1 MKLNIKQFFKF
12 FLILYL
18 IHVVFILIFGEL
30 DFLSWGSSFDSNN
43 DIFVYKYAHGLDFY
57 LRFKYL
63 YIYYFV
69 TVCYLTICHTLLFFA
84 SMRYKNKIIKII
96 LYLLGI
102 LILSFGP
109 YSILLKFDHEFI
121 RIVWYF
127 IDDVFYYYFIEVCI
141 FMIINFI
148 FTKIYFNYYNI
159 SKE

>member
-1 MKLNIKQFFKF
+1 MKLNKQFFKF

-63 YIYYFV
+63 YIYYFI
-69 TVCYLTICHTLLFFA
+69 TVCYLTICHTLLFFV

-96 LYLLGI
+96 FYLLGI
-102 LILSFGP
+102 IILSYVF
-109 YSILLKFDHEFI
+109 YCIYLNSISI
-121 RIVWYF
+121 RVFWYF

-141 FMIINFI
+141 FMIINLI
-148 FTKIYFNYYNI
+148 FTKIYFNYYKI